1 MKMYINH
8 STTNKNEKENKFKE
22 RFIKKSGSVAREG
35 RQVYISPEFHTK
47 IRRIVAIIG
56 NNEIT
61 VHDYIQNVIAEHF
74 SRHKEEL
81 ELLYR
86 ESQLKYLQL

>member
-1 MKMYINH
+1 MDY
-8 STTNKNEKENKFKE
+8 KE

-56 NNEIT
+56 NNDIT
-61 VHDYIQNVIAEHF
+61 VHDYIQNVMACRYNKGETSPSKRYI
-74 SRHKEEL
+74 R
-81 ELLYR
+81 
-86 ESQLKYLQL
+86 

>member
-1 MKMYINH
+1 MKKK
-8 STTNKNEKENKFKE
+8 TNYKE

-35 RQVYISPEFHTK
+35 RQVYITPEFHTK

-61 VHDYIQNVIAEHF
+61 VHDYIQNVMAEHF

-81 ELLYR
+81 ELCIASPNLNTCNYDNDICH
-86 ESQLKYLQL
+86 SDAAL

>member
-1 MKMYINH
+1 MKKK
-8 STTNKNEKENKFKE
+8 TNYKE

-56 NNEIT
+56 NNDIT
-61 VHDYIQNVIAEHF
+61 VHDYIQNVMQNI
-74 SRHKEEL
+74 
-81 ELLYR
+81 
-86 ESQLKYLQL
+86 SQDTRTNWSCCIVSPNLNICNYDNDLCHSDASL

>member
-1 MKMYINH
+1 MKKK
-8 STTNKNEKENKFKE
+8 TNYKE

-61 VHDYIQNVIAEHF
+61 VHDYIQNVMAEHF
-74 SRHKEEL
+74 LRHKDEL